1 MMSRRALLL
10 NSAAFCAATAFGAGL
25 ASAQQFRVTH
35 TEDEWAKLLSQDAY
49 SVLRLGETEP
59 PFYSPLDRE
68 KRAGV
73 FACAGCGAKLFAS
86 DTKYDSGTG
95 WPSFWAP
102 IAKTSI
108 ATRTQGI
115 GRFAQ
120 TEVFCPSCGSHLGHV
135 FDDGPEPTGL
145 RFCING
151 VALAFTPG

>member
-1 MMSRRALLL
+1 MISRRTFLIGSSALGAVAAMGG
-10 NSAAFCAATAFGAGL
+10 AAF
-25 ASAQQFRVTH
+25 AQQFRVTH

-59 PFYSPLDRE
+59 PFYSPLDQE

-86 DTKYDSGTG
+86 DTKFDSGTG

-102 IAKTSI
+102 IAKTSV

-120 TEVFCPSCGSHLGHV
+120 TEVFCPSCGGHLGHV

-151 VALAFTPG
+151 VALAFTPR

>member
-1 MMSRRALLL
+1 MISRRSLLV
-10 NSAAFCAATAFGAGL
+10 SSTAFGALAFAGIA
-25 ASAQQFRVTH
+25 ASAQGYAVTR
-35 TEDEWAKLLSQDAY
+35 TEEEWQRRLSQDAY

-86 DTKYDSGTG
+86 DTKFDSGTG

-102 IAKTSI
+102 ITKTAI
-108 ATRTQGI
+108 ATRTQGV

-120 TEVFCPSCGSHLGHV
+120 TEVLCPNCGGHLGHV

-151 VALAFTPG
+151 VALNFTPG